1 MKIVPN
7 ANTEA
12 IISALAARVL
22 ARLNR
27 NMPVLLLVSGGAC
40 EDAAIGA
47 FSAIAGSFSNERGR
61 LKMLFNLG
69 LVDERF
75 GKAGHQDSN
84 WRQLLDKGLDP
95 ARCNAMPMLVEQADE
110 KVGLDEAVS
119 HYNAFLSLAVSK
131 HDEGK
136 LYIVCLLGLG
146 EDGHVAGILP
156 ESPASQMGDDDAR
169 LVIGYRSALFPRVTI
184 TPAFFRSV
192 DYAAVWVSSHTTIPS
207 LDRLS
212 ESLPIDQH
220 PAQLIKKVAE
230 AEIFAGVELPERIL
244 KRAFINA

>member
-12 IISALAARVL
+12 VISALAARVL

-47 FSAIAGSFSNERGR
+47 FSAITGSFANERGR
-61 LKMLFNLG
+61 LKMLFTLG

-84 WRQLLDKGLDP
+84 WRQLLEKGLDP
-95 ARCNAMPMLVEQADE
+95 ARCNAMPMLVESTDGKAD
-110 KVGLDEAVS
+110 LDETVS
-119 HYNAFLSLAVSK
+119 RYDAFLSLAVSK

-136 LYIVCLLGLG
+136 LYIACLLGLG
-146 EDGHVAGILP
+146 EDGHIAGILP
-156 ESPASQMGDDDAR
+156 ESPASQMGEDDAR
-169 LVIGYRSALFPRVTI
+169 LVTGYRSALFPRVTV
-184 TPAFFRSV
+184 TPAFFHSV

-212 ESLPIDQH
+212 ETLPIDQH
-220 PAQLIKKVAE
+220 PAQLVKKVAE
-230 AEIFAGVELPERIL
+230 TEIFAGIELPERIL
-244 KRAFINA
+244 KRAYISA

>member
-12 IISALAARVL
+12 VVSALAARVL

-27 NMPVLLLVSGGAC
+27 NIPVLLLVSGGSC
-40 EDAAIGA
+40 EDAAIGT
-47 FSAIAGSFSNERGR
+47 FSAITGSFANERGR

-75 GKAGHQDSN
+75 GKTGHQDSN

-95 ARCNAMPMLVEQADE
+95 ARCNAMPIIVDSADE

-119 HYNAFLSLAVSK
+119 HYDAFLSLAVRK
-131 HDEGK
+131 HDEGN
-136 LYIVCLLGLG
+136 LYIACLLGLG
-146 EDGHVAGILP
+146 DDGHIAGILP
-156 ESPASQMGDDDAR
+156 ESPASQMGEDDER
-169 LVIGYRSALFPRVTI
+169 LVTGYRSALFPRVTV
-184 TPAFFRSV
+184 TPSFFRSV

-212 ESLPIDQH
+212 ENLPIERH
-220 PAQLIKKVAE
+220 PAQLVKKVAE
-230 AEIFAGVELPERIL
+230 TEIFAGIELPERIL
-244 KRAFINA
+244 KRTYISV